1 MAAAIPT
8 VLRVNSLDPDDPR
21 AAGPPAGCEPPIPGC
36 GPPAIPGCGPPA
48 VPGCGPPAS
57 SGPPGPLVTLPLQ
70 AAAPPAPAL
79 IPAVAAAPAPTSPVA
94 TAAPGASAPVPS
106 GAGRGIDWVPPGA
119 IRPRARANSR
129 TTHRLAAPSR
139 SLAWARVVAT
149 DWMAP

>member
-8 VLRVNSLDPDDPR
+8 VFRVNSLDPDDPR
-21 AAGPPAGCEPPIPGC
+21 AAGPPGIPGC
-36 GPPAIPGCGPPA
+36 GPPAIPGCGPSPI
-48 VPGCGPPAS
+48 PGCGPPAIPGAS
-57 SGPPGPLVTLPLQ
+57 SGPPGTPVPPPLP
-70 AAAPPAPAL
+70 APAPPAPAL
-79 IPAVAAAPAPTSPVA
+79 IPAVAAAPAPTSLVA
-94 TAAPGASAPVPS
+94 AAAPGASEPVPS

>member
-21 AAGPPAGCEPPIPGC
+21 PAGPPAGCGPPPIPGC
-36 GPPAIPGCGPPA
+36 GP
-48 VPGCGPPAS
+48 
-57 SGPPGPLVTLPLQ
+57 L
-70 AAAPPAPAL
+70 APAL

-94 TAAPGASAPVPS
+94 TAAPGASAPVPA
-106 GAGRGIDWVPPGA
+106 GAGRGIAWVPPGA

-139 SLAWARVVAT
+139 SLARARVLAT

>member
-21 AAGPPAGCEPPIPGC
+21 AAGPPAGCGPPPIPGC
-36 GPPAIPGCGPPA
+36 GPPAIPGCGPP
-48 VPGCGPPAS
+48 
-57 SGPPGPLVTLPLQ
+57 GPLVPPPLQ

-139 SLAWARVVAT
+139 SLAWARVVPT

>member
-8 VLRVNSLDPDDPR
+8 VLRLSSLDPDDPR
-21 AAGPPAGCEPPIPGC
+21 PAGPPPIPGG
-36 GPPAIPGCGPPA
+36 GPPAIPG
-48 VPGCGPPAS
+48 AS
-57 SGPPGPLVTLPLQ
+57 SGPPGTPGPAGTPVPPPLP
-70 AAAPPAPAL
+70 
-79 IPAVAAAPAPTSPVA
+79 
-94 TAAPGASAPVPS
+94 APVPP